1 MFEAGQR
8 VTTEWGTGTV
18 REFTHRRILIDLD
31 GETSPLNIVTG
42 SHGFDR
48 IQSV

>member
-8 VTTEWGTGTV
+8 VVTEWGTGV
-18 REFTHRRILIDLD
+18 VQEFTHRRILIDLD

-42 SHGFDR
+42 SPGFYR
-48 IQSV
+48 IALA